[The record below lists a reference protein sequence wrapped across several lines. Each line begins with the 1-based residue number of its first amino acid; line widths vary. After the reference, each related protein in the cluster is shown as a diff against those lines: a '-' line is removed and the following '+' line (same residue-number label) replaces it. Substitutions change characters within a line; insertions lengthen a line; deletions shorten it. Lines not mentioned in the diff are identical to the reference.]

1 MHMLGIV
8 YNLMIFRITVER
20 IMVFMQNLVCPIFF
34 FSLMLPAL
42 ETEMQ

>member
-34 FSLMLPAL
+34 SLMLPAL
-42 ETEMQ
+42 ETEMH